1 MIANLERPQRVTSK
15 QFSLIYTSGSFG
27 AVSGHFLDRI
37 STPRIECLVAPAADV
52 GPGEYL

>member
-52 GPGEYL
+52 DPGEYL